1 MDVLSKRRIFLEWLI
16 DNTNY
21 WVADGSYRLAK
32 WSKVVKQ
39 VIEYWWIKWSNV
51 RLYKKWFIFLWK
63 WIKPDHNSG
72 SISLLV
78 DIIFSRYFSLA
89 SPNSFF
95 SGLISVHLVLFGK
108 LDLWYLIVIF
118 WYTVYCNNI
127 YYNK

>member
-21 WVADGSYRLAK
+21 WVADGSYRLTK